1 MPDQVDDAGAQFRQL
16 VSLMHQ
22 LRGPEGCPWDR
33 KQTFETLKSYLLEET
48 YEVMDAV
55 DRRAWPELAE
65 ELGDL
70 LLQPV
75 FLAELA
81 SERNYFTI
89 GDCLAAINQKLI
101 RRHPHIFADASAETA
116 EDVKA
121 KWDEIKRQEKT
132 EKGIVPGAA
141 SVLDDV
147 LPSLPALVEALK
159 LSKKAAAAGFEWP
172 NVQGVLEKLQEE
184 ASELVEAQQ
193 AGDQQ
198 HIEHELGDLFFTLVN
213 LARFFNVDPEQCL
226 RKANAR
232 FRQRFGFVE
241 RALVSNGSSPE
252 SASLAEMESLWQ
264 EAKRKLA
271 GADGN

>member
-89 GDCLAAINQKLI
+89 GDCLASINQKLI
-101 RRHPHIFADASAETA
+101 RRHPHIFGDANAETA

-147 LPSLPALVEALK
+147 LPSLPSLMEALK
-159 LSKKAAAAGFEWP
+159 LSKKAAATGFEWP
-172 NVQGVLEKLQEE
+172 TVQGVLEKLQEE
-184 ASELVEAQQ
+184 ANELGEAQQ
-193 AGDQQ
+193 AGDRQ

-213 LARFFNVDPEQCL
+213 LARFLNADPEQCL

-241 RALVSNGSSPE
+241 RALVANGSSPE
-252 SASLAEMESLWQ
+252 IASLAEMESLWQ
-264 EAKRKLA
+264 EAKRQFA
-271 GADGN
+271 GAEGN